1 MAPAC
6 AYKRAGPC
14 VPWLL
19 LLLLL
24 LLRAAAAAR
33 KEPPSTEPGA
43 EPWFTAEPSSG
54 ASADTP
60 CAPSSPRL
68 PLCWNAASSNALL
81 LPLVFVAEKPLPLP
95 RSKLVPWPPPMPLPH
110 GTRAAAAAVRAAAWR
125 RAGSGRVARA
135 AHAAVGAAKLPS
147 PPGVDVLEG
156 RPLPPLPMAAAP

>member
-60 CAPSSPRL
+60 CTPSSPRL
-68 PLCWNAASSNALL
+68 PLCWNAPSSNALL
-81 LPLVFVAEKPLPLP
+81 LPFP